1 MSDEQVE
8 RVAKAI
14 SAQCYDKTEG
24 GWQPSIPAAMEMAV
38 EVIAAMQPT
47 PQEAA
52 KVMLGVGRW
61 SDMEK
66 AFSAMDARWE
76 DGPEAALSS
85 ALRAIAGEARH
96 D

>member
-14 SAQCYDKTEG
+14 QKAHQIHGHNWKEHAR
-24 GWQPSIPAAMEMAV
+24 AA
-38 EVIAAMQPT
+38 IAAMQPT

-52 KVMLGVGRW
+52 KVLVAEIVSKQTNYTELLKDQPIGGVVGLT
-61 SDMEK
+61 
-66 AFSAMDARWE
+66 
-76 DGPEAALSS
+76 LS
-85 ALRAIAGEARH
+85 LRAIAGEARH